1 MGIRGQLGLA
11 AVMAAACF
19 SGAAQNASASQA
31 PRRVITTAREVHSLP
46 VEQAALGYPVRL
58 RAVVT
63 CYDPYIDVRHGALFL
78 DDATGGIFAEVA
90 PHPILSLKP
99 GAVVEVSGVTGPG
112 DFAPVILASQVR
124 LVGQSSLPANPRRV
138 TLTQMLTGALD
149 SQWVEL
155 EGRVRSVHFTGQILA
170 LQIATDDGSFDA
182 VAVREPGVN
191 YDAFVDSLIRI
202 RGDAAAVFNT
212 RRQMVGV
219 RMFFPT
225 VGQIRV
231 IQPAPR
237 DPFTV
242 PAVPI
247 SELFR
252 FSPEPGL
259 LHRVHVQGTV
269 TLDWPGRML
278 CIQQLTDGVC
288 MQTMQDSAVP
298 VGAFVDVVGFP
309 AVSLFKPT
317 LEDVVFRAAH
327 GRATPPQPALVTAGQ
342 AIQGN
347 LEGRLV
353 QMDAEFIGRDWGA
366 DAPTLLLRSN
376 GVLVP
381 AFLPRNSALG
391 VRLPWKEG
399 SLVRVTG
406 VGSVQVDPLSTNLG
420 EGTVRPQS
428 LHILLRTVDDVAV
441 LRAPS
446 WWNPE
451 HALQSLAVIGLL
463 VLASLTWI
471 VVLRHR
477 VEQQT
482 LALRSSQERLRHLS
496 EHDALTGLP
505 NRLLLND
512 RLQTALKRAQRF
524 ESCLGLLWID
534 LDEFKR
540 VNDVLGHQAG
550 DAVLCDLAGR
560 LNDCVR
566 STDTVAR
573 LGGDEFIVLLPDLR
587 VPPEAEMIASKI
599 VSAISS
605 PVRIDQTWATVTV
618 SVGVVTCPPAGPDPE
633 SLLECADQAMYAAK
647 ERGKNCFQVYRPH
660 TAKFG
665 AASEQVL
672 REAQASGA

>member
-1 MGIRGQLGLA
+1 MRIRDLLGVS

-19 SGAAQNASASQA
+19 SAAAQNQSGPGS
-31 PRRVITTAREVHSLP
+31 PRSEITTAREVRSLP
-46 VEQAALGYPVRL
+46 VEQAARGYPVRL

-63 CYDPYIDVRHGALFL
+63 CYDPYIDVRHGALFIR
-78 DDATGGIFAEVA
+78 DATSGVFTEV
-90 PHPILSLKP
+90 PPRPILPLEP
-99 GAVVEVSGVTGPG
+99 GALVEITGVTGPG
-112 DFAPVILASQVR
+112 DFAPVVLASQVR
-124 LVGQSSLPANPRRV
+124 FIRQSALPANPLRV
-138 TLTQMLTGALD
+138 SLTQMLSGALD

-155 EGRVRSVHFTGQILA
+155 EGRVRSVHFTGQIVA

-182 VAVREPGVN
+182 LSVREQGVD
-191 YDAFVDSLIRI
+191 YDSLVDSLIRI
-202 RGDAAAVFNT
+202 RGNAASVFNT
-212 RRQMVGV
+212 RRQMVGT

-225 VGQIRV
+225 VREIRI

-278 CIQQLTDGVC
+278 CIQEPADGVC
-288 MQTMQDSAVP
+288 MQTTQDSTVP
-298 VGAFVDVVGFP
+298 VGTFVDVVGFP
-309 AVSLFKPT
+309 AVNLFKPT
-317 LEDVVFRAAH
+317 LEDVVFRPAH
-327 GRATPPQPALVTAGQ
+327 GPAAPPQPAPVTAGQ

-366 DAPTLLLRSN
+366 NAPTLLLRSH
-376 GVLVP
+376 GVLFP
-381 AFLPRNSALG
+381 ALLPNDAALG
-391 VRLPWKEG
+391 TKLPWKEG

-406 VGSVQVDPLSTNLG
+406 VGSVQVDPLGTNLG
-420 EGTVRPQS
+420 EGTVRPES
-428 LHILLRTVDDVAV
+428 LHIFLRTPDDIFV
-441 LRAPS
+441 LHAPS
-446 WWNPE
+446 WWNQE
-451 HALQSLAVIGLL
+451 HALECLAVIGLL
-463 VLASLTWI
+463 VVASLAWI

-477 VEQQT
+477 AEQQT
-482 LALRSSQERLRHLS
+482 LALLSSQERLRHLS
-496 EHDALTGLP
+496 EHDVLTGLP

-524 ESCLGLLWID
+524 ESCLGLLWVD

-540 VNDVLGHQAG
+540 VNDDLGHQAG
-550 DAVLCDLAGR
+550 DTLLCDLAGR

-573 LGGDEFIVLLPDLR
+573 IGGDEFIVLLPDLR
-587 VPPEAEMIASKI
+587 VPHEAEMIAAKI
-599 VSAISS
+599 VTAVSS
-605 PVRIDQTWATVTV
+605 PISIAATLVAVTV
-618 SVGVVTCPPAGPDPE
+618 SVGVVTCPPGVQDAE

-647 ERGKNCFQVYRPH
+647 EKGKNCFQVYRPK
-660 TAKFG
+660 TAKFDP
-665 AASEQVL
+665 ASEQIL
-672 REAQASGA
+672 RQAPARSA